1 MLLVK
6 NKTIMKIQDI
16 LIALIIIILH
26 VHQLNAQNGNDCSNE
41 MRAFQPGEKIKYVL
55 TYNWFLVWTD
65 VGEVTFEVKEDFTF
79 ENPTYHLKGV
89 GKTYKFYDWFYQVRD
104 IYESWVD
111 QETLKPV
118 FYKRD
123 INEDGYL
130 IDITYNYNWIDT
142 VAYSESKKTNHP
154 FKSDTIKIPECTHDV
169 MSIIYHARNIDFS
182 KYEIDEKIPLN
193 LLLDSKIEN
202 IYIRYQ
208 GKETK
213 KVRKLGKFDCIKF
226 TGYLVKGD
234 VFKGG
239 EQLEVWVTDDKNRI
253 PVWIESPIKVGKIKA
268 RMVEHEGLK
277 YPLNAK
283 TE

>member
-1 MLLVK
+1 M
-6 NKTIMKIQDI
+6 NTMNIRNI
-16 LIALIIIILH
+16 LIVFFTLALPVQGI
-26 VHQLNAQNGNDCSNE
+26 AQNGSGCSSE
-41 MRAFQPGEKIKYVL
+41 MRAFQPGEKVKYVL
-55 TYNWFLVWTD
+55 TYNWFFVWTD
-65 VGEVTFEVKEDFTF
+65 VGEVTFEVNEDFTF
-79 ENPTYHLKGV
+79 DKPTYHLRGV

-104 IYESWVD
+104 IYESWID

-118 FYKRD
+118 YYKRD
-123 INEDGYL
+123 VNEDGYL
-130 IDITYNYNWIDT
+130 IDITYDYNWQDT

-154 FKSDTIKIPECTHDV
+154 FESDTIKLPECTYDV

-193 LLLDSKIEN
+193 LLLDSQIED
-202 IYIRYQ
+202 IYIRYK

-234 VFKGG
+234 VFEGG
-239 EQLEVWVTDDKNRI
+239 ENLIVWVTDDKNRI

-277 YPLNAK
+277 FPLDAK
-283 TE
+283 IE